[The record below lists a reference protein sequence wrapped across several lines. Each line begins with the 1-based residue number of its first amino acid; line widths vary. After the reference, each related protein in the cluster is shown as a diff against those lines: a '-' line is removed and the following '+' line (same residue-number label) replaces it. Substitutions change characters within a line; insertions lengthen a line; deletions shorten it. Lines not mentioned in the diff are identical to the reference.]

1 MNSPSSSSPALTG
14 RGWSFGGTR
23 LQREGSSQLAI
34 AADRAAAV
42 EDPPDAVDLTEAQL
56 EAFVGHWRASMG
68 IEVEIVR
75 EDEGLV
81 FIQAGTRARLVA
93 AAPDRILLRAANIDM
108 RLSDLRDGRFHS
120 MSVAQNGQ
128 AFSAERFNPRPEPE
142 RDPALYRSYYSEELD
157 VTYSVYD
164 KPGPVSAGPAGG
176 LPASGWTAR
185 SAVGE
190 SAGVCGVG
198 PRAGGATPA
207 RQGQAPPF
215 PCAFR

>member
-142 RDPALYRSYYSEELD
+142 RDPASYRGTTRRSWTSLTRFTTSRDPFPLVRLAGFRPLD
-157 VTYSVYD
+157 GRRGLPS
-164 KPGPVSAGPAGG
+164 GSRRASAG
-176 LPASGWTAR
+176 
-185 SAVGE
+185 
-190 SAGVCGVG
+190 
-198 PRAGGATPA
+198 
-207 RQGQAPPF
+207 
-215 PCAFR
+215 